1 MTEVISGGLVLIG
14 SQLPEFFIVF
24 FFVPNFVT
32 PILYY
37 MGMESKR
44 NAIKSYFL
52 QMSKKTKVS
61 PLRRPFDQKGA
72 KKSDDVLVESSM

>member
-1 MTEVISGGLVLIG
+1 MTEVISGGLVLIP
-14 SQLPEFFIVF
+14 SPEFIIVF
-24 FFVPNFVT
+24 FFVPNFVS
-32 PILYY
+32 PMFYY

-61 PLRRPFDQKGA
+61 TVLPAGGKG
-72 KKSDDVLVESSM
+72 E